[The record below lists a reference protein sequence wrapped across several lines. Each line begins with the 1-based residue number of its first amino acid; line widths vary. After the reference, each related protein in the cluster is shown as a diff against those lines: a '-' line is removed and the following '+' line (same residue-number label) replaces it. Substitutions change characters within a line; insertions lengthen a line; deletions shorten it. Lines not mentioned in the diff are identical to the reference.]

1 MTIAVSG
8 MTLSDAEFR
17 RIADIAR
24 REAGLAIPDS
34 KKSLVQSRVAR
45 RMRTLGFTGCRDY
58 LASLATSNGETEH
71 LIAALT
77 TNVSHFFREAHH
89 FHHLRDHF
97 MKTGLP
103 GRLRFWSAGCSNGQE
118 PYSLAIEILKSIPD
132 AGRRDIL
139 ILASDID
146 RNVLLKAAEGSYGA
160 GEVESVP
167 EEDRSTF
174 WRELP
179 DGRFQVTQEVRDLV
193 RFRQLN
199 LNAPTWPMR
208 GPFDA
213 ILCRNV
219 VIYFSDETQAALWP
233 RFHALL
239 KPGGFLMLGH
249 SERLHPIE
257 GSGFEP
263 AGVTTYRKLQQQ
275 A

>member
-1 MTIAVSG
+1 MTVTVSKQ
-8 MTLSDAEFR
+8 TLSDTDFH
-17 RIADIAR
+17 RISGIAR
-24 REAGLAIPDS
+24 REAGLAIPEN

-45 RMRTLGFTGCRDY
+45 RMRTLGFSDCREY
-58 LASLATSNGETEH
+58 LASLESNQDETEH

-89 FHHLRDHF
+89 FQYLRDRILRSGTSG
-97 MKTGLP
+97 K
-103 GRLRFWSAGCSNGQE
+103 LRFWSAGCSNGQE
-118 PYSLAIEILKSIPD
+118 PYSLAIEVLKAIPD
-132 AGRRDIL
+132 ADRRDIL

-146 RNVLLKAAEGSYGA
+146 RNVLGKATSGIYSLN
-160 GEVESVP
+160 EVDSVP
-167 EEDRSTF
+167 VEDRTEF

-179 DGRFQVTQEVRDLV
+179 DGRYEITERVRELV

-199 LNAPTWPMR
+199 LNAPSWPMR

-219 VIYFSDETQAALWP
+219 VIYFDDETQFALWP
-233 RFHALL
+233 RFHSLL

>member
-1 MTIAVSG
+1 MSIAASG
-8 MTLSDAEFR
+8 VTLSDTEFR
-17 RIADIAR
+17 RIVDFAR

-45 RMRTLGFTGCRDY
+45 RMRALGFNDCRDY
-58 LASLATSNGETEH
+58 LASLAESDGETEH

-89 FHHLRDHF
+89 FHQLRDRIAANA
-97 MKTGLP
+97 LP
-103 GRLRFWSAGCSNGQE
+103 GKLRFWSAGCSNGQE
-118 PYSLAIEILKSIPD
+118 PYSLAIEILKSVPD
-132 AGRRDIL
+132 VVRRDIL

-146 RNVLLKAAEGSYGA
+146 RNVLLKASAGIYSP

-167 EEDRSTF
+167 EEDRSAF
-174 WRELP
+174 LRELP
-179 DGRFQVTQEVRDLV
+179 DGRFEVTQEVRDLV
-193 RFRQLN
+193 RFRRLN
-199 LNAPTWPMR
+199 LNAPSWPMQ

-239 KPGGFLMLGH
+239 KPGGLLMLGH

-257 GSGFEP
+257 ESGFEP
-263 AGVTTYRKLQQQ
+263 AGVTTYRKLQKQ